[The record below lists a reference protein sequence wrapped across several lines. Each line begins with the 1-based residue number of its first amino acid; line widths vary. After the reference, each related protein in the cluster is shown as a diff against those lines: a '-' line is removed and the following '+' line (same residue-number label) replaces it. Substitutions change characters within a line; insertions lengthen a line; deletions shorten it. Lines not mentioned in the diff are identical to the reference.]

1 MHESA
6 RWPWDTVSVK
16 VCVLTPDLFLAVRVI
31 V

>member
-1 MHESA
+1 MKVLA
-6 RWPWDTVSVK
+6 GRRDTVSVK